1 MVGPSRLVRSE
12 RRVEGRVVSSRMWGP
27 GCLRSRPAISRR
39 GAGNAAVGRFL
50 SSEWGSVVR
59 HLAKLGA
66 LVAGLGGALGAAGSA
81 VAQQP
86 ADWEVDFQTALSPSM
101 ERIVDFNL
109 MVTIIIVIITAFVFG
124 LMAWIVIRYNK
135 KRNPTPSKT
144 THNTML
150 EVAWTVVPVIIL
162 LVIAVPSFRLLYFT
176 DRVEEADMTLKAIG
190 HQWYWSYEYP
200 DHGDFTFD
208 ALMLEDDE
216 LEEGQPRL
224 LATDEAVV
232 LPVGAKIRLLT
243 TADDV
248 IHSWAIPSL
257 GVKMDSV
264 PGRVNETWFQINRE
278 GTYYGQCSELCGTLH
293 GFMPIMIEAVSQEE
307 FDAWVEEAQEEFAAA
322 NETPTELAALDSS
335 APLAR

>member
-1 MVGPSRLVRSE
+1 M
-12 RRVEGRVVSSRMWGP
+12 
-27 GCLRSRPAISRR
+27 
-39 GAGNAAVGRFL
+39 
-50 SSEWGSVVR
+50 R

-66 LVAGLGGALGAAGSA
+66 LVAGLAGALGAAGSA
-81 VAQQP
+81 AAQAP
-86 ADWEVDFQTALSPSM
+86 SDWEVDFQTALSPSM
-101 ERIVDFNL
+101 ERIVDFNF

-144 THNTML
+144 THNTLL
-150 EVAWTVVPVIIL
+150 EVVWTVVPVIIL
-162 LVIAVPSFRLLYFT
+162 LVIVVPSFRLLYYT

-208 ALMLEDDE
+208 ALILEDDE

-224 LATDEAVV
+224 LATDTAVV

-248 IHSWAIPSL
+248 IHSWAVPAL

-278 GTYYGQCSELCGTLH
+278 GIYYGQCSELCGTLH
-293 GFMPIMIEAVSQEE
+293 GFMPIMIEAVSQED
-307 FDAWVEEAQEEFAAA
+307 FDSWVEMAQEEYASADD
-322 NETPTELAALDSS
+322 TPTEVASLVAS
-335 APLAR
+335 APAAR

>member
-1 MVGPSRLVRSE
+1 M
-12 RRVEGRVVSSRMWGP
+12 
-27 GCLRSRPAISRR
+27 
-39 GAGNAAVGRFL
+39 
-50 SSEWGSVVR
+50 R

-66 LVAGLGGALGAAGSA
+66 LGAVLAAAAGAAGTA
-81 VAQQP
+81 LAQQP
-86 ADWEVDFQTALSPSM
+86 TDWEVDFQTALSPSM

-109 MVTIIIVIITAFVFG
+109 MVTIIIVIITAFVFA

-135 KRNPTPSKT
+135 KRNPVPSKT
-144 THNTML
+144 THNTLL
-150 EVAWTVVPVIIL
+150 EVVWTVVPVIIL
-162 LVIAVPSFRLLYFT
+162 LIIAVPSFRLLYYT
-176 DRVEEADMTLKAIG
+176 DRVEDADMTLKAIG

-232 LPVGAKIRLLT
+232 LPVGVKIRLLT

-248 IHSWAIPSL
+248 IHSWAIPAF

-307 FDAWVEEAQEEFAAA
+307 FDAWVVEAQEEYASA
-322 NETPTELAALDSS
+322 NDTPTQVASLVAG
-335 APLAR
+335 APEAR

>member
-1 MVGPSRLVRSE
+1 M
-12 RRVEGRVVSSRMWGP
+12 
-27 GCLRSRPAISRR
+27 
-39 GAGNAAVGRFL
+39 
-50 SSEWGSVVR
+50 R

-66 LVAGLGGALGAAGSA
+66 LVAGLGGAIGAAGSA

-150 EVAWTVVPVIIL
+150 EVVWTVVPVIIL

-176 DRVEEADMTLKAIG
+176 DRVEDADMTLKAIG

-248 IHSWAIPSL
+248 IHSWAIPAL

-293 GFMPIMIEAVSQEE
+293 GFMPIMIEAVSQED

-322 NETPTELAALDSS
+322 NETPTELAALDAS

>member
-1 MVGPSRLVRSE
+1 M
-12 RRVEGRVVSSRMWGP
+12 
-27 GCLRSRPAISRR
+27 
-39 GAGNAAVGRFL
+39 
-50 SSEWGSVVR
+50 R

-66 LVAGLGGALGAAGSA
+66 SVAGLAGALGAAGAA

-86 ADWEVDFQTALSPSM
+86 TDWEVDFQTALSPSM

-124 LMAWIVIRYNK
+124 LMAWIVVRYNK

-150 EVAWTVVPVIIL
+150 EVIWTVVPVIIL

-176 DRVEEADMTLKAIG
+176 DKVEDADMTLKAIG

-208 ALMLEDDE
+208 AIMLEEDE

-248 IHSWAIPSL
+248 IHSWAIPAF

-307 FDAWVEEAQEEFAAA
+307 FDAWVEFAREEYASA
-322 NETPTELAALDSS
+322 NDSPTEVAALDAS
-335 APLAR
+335 APKAR

>member
-1 MVGPSRLVRSE
+1 M
-12 RRVEGRVVSSRMWGP
+12 
-27 GCLRSRPAISRR
+27 
-39 GAGNAAVGRFL
+39 
-50 SSEWGSVVR
+50 R

-66 LVAGLGGALGAAGSA
+66 SVAGLAGALGAAGSA
-81 VAQQP
+81 LAQQP
-86 ADWEVDFQTALSPSM
+86 TDWEVDFQTALSPSM

-135 KRNPTPSKT
+135 KRNPVPSKT
-144 THNTML
+144 THNTLL
-150 EVAWTVVPVIIL
+150 EVVWTVVPVIIL
-162 LVIAVPSFRLLYFT
+162 LIIAVPSFRLLYYT

-248 IHSWAIPSL
+248 IHSWAIPAF

-307 FDAWVEEAQEEFAAA
+307 FDAWVVEAQEEYASA
-322 NETPTELAALDSS
+322 NDIPTQVASLVAG
-335 APLAR
+335 APEAR

>member
-1 MVGPSRLVRSE
+1 M
-12 RRVEGRVVSSRMWGP
+12 
-27 GCLRSRPAISRR
+27 
-39 GAGNAAVGRFL
+39 
-50 SSEWGSVVR
+50 R

-66 LVAGLGGALGAAGSA
+66 SVAGLAGALGAAGA
-81 VAQQP
+81 ALAQQP
-86 ADWEVDFQTALSPSM
+86 TDWEVDFQTALSPSM

-135 KRNPTPSKT
+135 KRNPVPSKT

-150 EVAWTVVPVIIL
+150 EVIWTVVPVIIL

-176 DRVEEADMTLKAIG
+176 DKVAEADMTLKAIG

-208 ALMLEDDE
+208 AIMLEEDE

-248 IHSWAIPSL
+248 IHSWAIPAF

-307 FDAWVEEAQEEFAAA
+307 FDAWVEFAREEYASA
-322 NETPTELAALDSS
+322 NDSPTEVAALDAS
-335 APLAR
+335 APKAR

>member
-1 MVGPSRLVRSE
+1 
-12 RRVEGRVVSSRMWGP
+12 
-27 GCLRSRPAISRR
+27 
-39 GAGNAAVGRFL
+39 
-50 SSEWGSVVR
+50 VR

-66 LVAGLGGALGAAGSA
+66 AAAVLAGALGAAGTA
-81 VAQQP
+81 AAQAP
-86 ADWEVDFQTALSPSM
+86 TDWEVDFQTALSPSM
-101 ERIVDFNL
+101 ERIVDFNF
-109 MVTIIIVIITAFVFG
+109 MVTIIIVVISAFVFG
-124 LMAWIVIRYNK
+124 LMAWIVYRYNAR
-135 KRNPTPSKT
+135 RNPTPSKT

-150 EVAWTVVPVIIL
+150 EVAWTIVPVIIL
-162 LVIAVPSFRLLYFT
+162 LVIAVPSFRLLYYV
-176 DRVEEADMTLKAIG
+176 DSVEDADMTLKAIG

-208 ALMLEDDE
+208 ALILEDDE

-248 IHSWAIPSL
+248 IHSWAVPAL

-293 GFMPIMIEAVSQEE
+293 GFMPIKIEAVSQEA
-307 FDAWVEEAQEEFAAA
+307 FDAWVEMAREEFASAG
-322 NETPTELAALDSS
+322 ESPTELAALDTG
-335 APLAR
+335 APAAR

>member
-1 MVGPSRLVRSE
+1 M
-12 RRVEGRVVSSRMWGP
+12 
-27 GCLRSRPAISRR
+27 
-39 GAGNAAVGRFL
+39 
-50 SSEWGSVVR
+50 R

-66 LVAGLGGALGAAGSA
+66 LGAGVASALGAAGSA
-81 VAQQP
+81 LAQQP
-86 ADWEVDFQTALSPSM
+86 TDWEVDFQTALSPSM

-135 KRNPTPSKT
+135 KRNPVPSKT
-144 THNTML
+144 THNTLL
-150 EVAWTVVPVIIL
+150 EVVWTVVPVIIL
-162 LVIAVPSFRLLYFT
+162 LVIAVPSFRLLYYT

-248 IHSWAIPSL
+248 IHSWAIPAF

-278 GTYYGQCSELCGTLH
+278 GMYYGQCSELCGTLH

-307 FDAWVEEAQEEFAAA
+307 FDAWVEFAREEYASA
-322 NETPTELAALDSS
+322 NDTPTEVASLDAA
-335 APLAR
+335 APPAR

>member
-1 MVGPSRLVRSE
+1 
-12 RRVEGRVVSSRMWGP
+12 
-27 GCLRSRPAISRR
+27 
-39 GAGNAAVGRFL
+39 
-50 SSEWGSVVR
+50 VR

-66 LVAGLGGALGAAGSA
+66 LGAGLAGLAGAAGTA
-81 VAQQP
+81 LAQQP
-86 ADWEVDFQTALSPSM
+86 TDWEVDFQTALSPSM

-109 MVTIIIVIITAFVFG
+109 MVTIIIVIITAFVFA
-124 LMAWIVIRYNK
+124 LMAWIVVRYNK
-135 KRNPTPSKT
+135 KRNPVPSKT

-150 EVAWTVVPVIIL
+150 EVIWTVVPVIIL

-176 DRVEEADMTLKAIG
+176 DRVEDADMTLKAIG

-248 IHSWAIPSL
+248 IHSWAIPAF

-307 FDAWVEEAQEEFAAA
+307 FDAWVEFAREEYASA
-322 NETPTELAALDSS
+322 NDSPTELAALDAG
-335 APLAR
+335 APKAR

>member
-1 MVGPSRLVRSE
+1 M
-12 RRVEGRVVSSRMWGP
+12 
-27 GCLRSRPAISRR
+27 
-39 GAGNAAVGRFL
+39 
-50 SSEWGSVVR
+50 R

-66 LVAGLGGALGAAGSA
+66 LGAVLAGAAGA
-81 VAQQP
+81 AGTALAQQP
-86 ADWEVDFQTALSPSM
+86 TDWEVDFQTALSPSM

-109 MVTIIIVIITAFVFG
+109 MVTIIIVIITAFVFA

-135 KRNPTPSKT
+135 KRNPVPSKT
-144 THNTML
+144 THNTLL
-150 EVAWTVVPVIIL
+150 EVVWTVVPVIIL
-162 LVIAVPSFRLLYFT
+162 LIIAVPSFRLLYYT
-176 DRVEEADMTLKAIG
+176 DRVEDADMTLKAIG

-232 LPVGAKIRLLT
+232 LPVGVKIRLLT

-248 IHSWAIPSL
+248 IHSWAIPAF

-307 FDAWVEEAQEEFAAA
+307 FDAWVVEAQEEYASA
-322 NETPTELAALDSS
+322 NDIPTQVASLVAG
-335 APLAR
+335 APEAR

>member
-1 MVGPSRLVRSE
+1 MQAWQ
-12 RRVEGRVVSSRMWGP
+12 RR
-27 GCLRSRPAISRR
+27 ATRR
-39 GAGNAAVGRFL
+39 FP
-50 SSEWGSVVR
+50 SSEWRIGVR

-66 LVAGLGGALGAAGSA
+66 AAAVLAGALGAAGTA
-81 VAQQP
+81 AAQAP
-86 ADWEVDFQTALSPSM
+86 TDWEVDFQTALSPSM
-101 ERIVDFNL
+101 ERIVDFNF
-109 MVTIIIVIITAFVFG
+109 MVTIIIVVISAFVFG
-124 LMAWIVIRYNK
+124 LMAWIVYRYNA

-150 EVAWTVVPVIIL
+150 EVAWTIVPVIIL
-162 LVIAVPSFRLLYFT
+162 LVIVVPSFRLLYYT

-224 LATDEAVV
+224 LATDTAVV

-248 IHSWAIPSL
+248 IHSWAVPAL

-278 GTYYGQCSELCGTLH
+278 GIYYGQCSELCGTLH
-293 GFMPIMIEAVSQEE
+293 GFMPIMVEAVSQEE
-307 FDAWVEEAQEEFAAA
+307 FDAWVEMAQEEFAAA
-322 NETPTELAALDSS
+322 GAGPTEVAALD
-335 APLAR
+335 AGVPLAR

>member
-1 MVGPSRLVRSE
+1 M
-12 RRVEGRVVSSRMWGP
+12 
-27 GCLRSRPAISRR
+27 
-39 GAGNAAVGRFL
+39 
-50 SSEWGSVVR
+50 R

-66 LVAGLGGALGAAGSA
+66 LGAGVAGALGAAGSA
-81 VAQQP
+81 LAQQP
-86 ADWEVDFQTALSPSM
+86 TDWEVDFQTALSPSM

-135 KRNPTPSKT
+135 KRNPVPSKT

-150 EVAWTVVPVIIL
+150 EVIWTVVPVIIL
-162 LVIAVPSFRLLYFT
+162 LVIAVPSFRLLYYT

-208 ALMLEDDE
+208 AVMLEEDE

-248 IHSWAIPSL
+248 IHSWAIPAF

-278 GTYYGQCSELCGTLH
+278 GMYYGQCSELCGTLH

-307 FDAWVEEAQEEFAAA
+307 FDAWVEFAREEYASA
-322 NETPTELAALDSS
+322 NDAPTEVATLGAG
-335 APLAR
+335 APKAR

>member
-1 MVGPSRLVRSE
+1 M
-12 RRVEGRVVSSRMWGP
+12 
-27 GCLRSRPAISRR
+27 
-39 GAGNAAVGRFL
+39 
-50 SSEWGSVVR
+50 R

-66 LVAGLGGALGAAGSA
+66 SVAGLAGALGTAGAAL
-81 VAQQP
+81 AQQP
-86 ADWEVDFQTALSPSM
+86 TDWEVDFQTALSPSM

-135 KRNPTPSKT
+135 KRNPVPSKT

-150 EVAWTVVPVIIL
+150 EVIWTVVPVIIL
-162 LVIAVPSFRLLYFT
+162 LIIAVPSFRLLYFT
-176 DRVEEADMTLKAIG
+176 DKVEDADMTLKAIG

-208 ALMLEDDE
+208 AIMLEEDE

-248 IHSWAIPSL
+248 IHSWAIPAF

-307 FDAWVEEAQEEFAAA
+307 FDAWVEFAREEYAAA
-322 NETPTELAALDSS
+322 DETSTEVAALDTG

>member
-1 MVGPSRLVRSE
+1 M
-12 RRVEGRVVSSRMWGP
+12 
-27 GCLRSRPAISRR
+27 
-39 GAGNAAVGRFL
+39 
-50 SSEWGSVVR
+50 R

-66 LVAGLGGALGAAGSA
+66 AAAGVIGALGAVGAA

-86 ADWEVDFQTALSPSM
+86 TDWEVDFQTALSPSM
-101 ERIVDFNL
+101 ERIVEFNL
-109 MVTIIIVIITAFVFG
+109 MVTIIIVIISAFVLG
-124 LMAWIVIRYNK
+124 LMAWIVVRYNK

-144 THNTML
+144 THNTLL
-150 EVAWTVVPVIIL
+150 EVVWTVVPVIIL
-162 LVIAVPSFRLLYFT
+162 LIIAVPSFRLLYYT
-176 DRVEEADMTLKAIG
+176 DRIEEADMTLKAIG

-248 IHSWAIPSL
+248 IHSWAVPAL

-278 GTYYGQCSELCGTLH
+278 GMYYGQCSELCGTLH
-293 GFMPIMIEAVSQEE
+293 GFMPIMIEAVSQED
-307 FDAWVEEAQEEFAAA
+307 FDAWVEMAREEFAAA
-322 NETPTELAALDSS
+322 GEGPTALAALDAG
-335 APLAR
+335 APAAR